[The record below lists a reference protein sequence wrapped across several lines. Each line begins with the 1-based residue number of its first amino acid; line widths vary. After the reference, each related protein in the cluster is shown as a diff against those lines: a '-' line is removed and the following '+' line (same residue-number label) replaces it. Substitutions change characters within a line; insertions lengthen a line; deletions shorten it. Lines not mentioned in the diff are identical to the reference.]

1 MFTVIGSLA
10 AIVAVALF
18 SSLFTITCV
27 EGSDVV
33 IAPSVTVKLSAAS
46 DSMSSVA
53 VMVMVWVDPL
63 ALFAAKVTVPDVT
76 DRSDPSAASVP
87 RGALHAT
94 CTWAAT
100 ASDSVTVK
108 TALPPSATFDVGPV
122 MRRSVE
128 SMSSGSSFVVPLRSL
143 RVISAEVTVRPTS
156 VVVVPGMM
164 MVSLPSTTLSS
175 IGVMVSVPLP
185 LAVFAGMVMLARAVV
200 TV

>member
-18 SSLFTITCV
+18 SSLFTTTCV

-53 VMVMVWVDPL
+53 AMVMVCVAPA
-63 ALFAAKVTVPDVT
+63 ALFAAKVTVPDVA
-76 DRSDPSAASVP
+76 DRSAPSAASAAN
-87 RGALHAT
+87 GALHAT

-128 SMSSGSSFVVPLRSL
+128 SMSSGSSFVFPLRSF
-143 RVISAEVTVRPTS
+143 RVISAEVTVRPST
-156 VVVVPGMM
+156 VVVPGMM

-175 IGVMVSVPLP
+175 IGVMVSVPVP
-185 LAVFAGMVMLARAVV
+185 LDEFAGMVMLANVVAV
-200 TV
+200 